1 MARAAFFYAALSMT
15 GGVMIDDAR
24 SESISVGSVA
34 LDAAYAGFSRGNVI
48 DNEKAH
54 PGYGHTVAYHGGDRG
69 EATIY
74 VYSKRQRDIAD
85 GPISEE
91 VKAEFNQATREVLS
105 LGQLAGRK
113 IELISRYWTGSPER
127 GEEF

>member
-1 MARAAFFYAALSMT
+1 
-15 GGVMIDDAR
+15 
-24 SESISVGSVA
+24 
-34 LDAAYAGFSRGNVI
+34 
-48 DNEKAH
+48 
-54 PGYGHTVAYHGGDRG
+54 
-69 EATIY
+69 

-113 IELISRYWTGSPER
+113 IELVSRYWTGSPER
-127 GEEF
+127 GEEFLCAEFILSDDLRSRRTFVYVTGAAGDAARKHHHQ